1 MSKLQRKKKKKR
13 QKTGGRSDNVIINE
27 LKKERDVDRYGFA
40 RNSAWPIRDKGE
52 EINHF
57 N

>member
-1 MSKLQRKKKKKR
+1 MILLTQCNVEVAAKKKKKKR

-40 RNSAWPIRDKGE
+40 RNSA
-52 EINHF
+52 
-57 N
+57 